1 MMNVKTLYLAIG
13 VVLLIGALA
22 FGSYLYSDTMGI
34 SEEGSVERWFYKE
47 ALLRTIGYMLF
58 AMMVGIIGGVLIGY
72 SFGAPSEDCS

>member
-1 MMNVKTLYLAIG
+1 MNVKTLYLAIG

-58 AMMVGIIGGVLIGY
+58 GMMVGIIGGVLIGY
-72 SFGAPSEDCS
+72 SSGGPSEDHS